1 MSEDWDGF
9 GEPPVAQDQDDNTT
23 EPGTDLVAVGKRL
36 PDTLTV
42 RWIHAQL
49 PRETW
54 EWIKDTK
61 PKCKING
68 YLIESMCKDAKKG
81 ASKRAIM
88 ARAGYHVSTWNQW
101 EAKAQAG
108 EQPYLLWYQ
117 CIMHAMASIEEDL
130 LESVRVAAL
139 GDWKAAK
146 WMLEQIN
153 KDEYS
158 PTPKSQ
164 TVNIAGDVH
173 QKTDTTASVNYM
185 SNDTALEVAK
195 LLQGFGVVPEITD
208 GSVDAEVVEDGEEP
222 GE

>member
-1 MSEDWDGF
+1 MSDEEWDGF
-9 GEPPVAQDQDDNTT
+9 GDPPETEDQDDGTT
-23 EPGTDLVAVGKRL
+23 EPSTDLVSVGKRL

-68 YLIESMCKDAKKG
+68 YLIEAMCKDAKKG
-81 ASKRAIM
+81 ASKRSIM
-88 ARAGYHVSTWNQW
+88 ARAGYNVRTWELW
-101 EAKAQAG
+101 ERKAQEG

-130 LESVRVAAL
+130 LDSVKLAAMS
-139 GDWKAAK
+139 DWRAAK

-158 PTPKSQ
+158 PTPKNQ
-164 TVNIAGDVH
+164 TVNISGDVH
-173 QKTDTTASVNYM
+173 AKTNNTSSVNYM
-185 SNDTALEVAK
+185 SDETALEVAK
-195 LLQGFGVVPEITD
+195 LLQGYGVVPEITD
-208 GSVDAEVVEDGEEP
+208 GSVDAEVVEETDE
-222 GE
+222 